1 MSRRLILQQAR
12 GQSPGL
18 SLLPLLGSLRF
29 HVLFHSPM
37 GVLFTLPSRY
47 YFTIGHPGV
56 FSLARWSLLIHTG
69 FHVPHATRVRA
80 LLPFR
85 SPLLRES
92 LLLSFPLATKMFQFT
107 RLSLACPWIQ
117 QQFESHAP
125 PVSAFPKAPLS
136 FKRIRGMSSPGKYP
150 SFTARTTGV
159 SNPIRSPSFRLS
171 VSVSAQQS
179 AFAVGVL
186 SDLYAFH
193 RSTGNSL
200 CPYRTPA
207 W

>member
-1 MSRRLILQQAR
+1 MLHRLC
-12 GQSPGL
+12 GP
-18 SLLPLLGSLRF
+18 
-29 HVLFHSPM
+29 
-37 GVLFTLPSRY
+37 PS
-47 YFTIGHPGV
+47 I
-56 FSLARWSLLIHTG
+56 
-69 FHVPHATRVRA
+69 
-80 LLPFR
+80 
-85 SPLLRES
+85 
-92 LLLSFPLATKMFQFT
+92 
-107 RLSLACPWIQ
+107 
-117 QQFESHAP
+117 
-125 PVSAFPKAPLS
+125 PLS
-136 FKRIRGMSSPGKYP
+136 FILANVLPGGILNALATALHGSIRTAP
-150 SFTARTTGV
+150 SIHRLRARTTGV

>member
-12 GQSPGL
+12 GQSPG
-18 SLLPLLGSLRF
+18 LLPLLGSLRF

-69 FHVPHATRVRA
+69 FHVSHATRVRA

-85 SPLLRES
+85 SPLLWES
-92 LLLSFPLATKMFQFT
+92 LLLSFPLATKMFQFA

-117 QQFESHAP
+117 QQFERLTYSGISGSTLIFNSPKHFVAYYALPRLWVPRYP
-125 PVSAFPKAPLS
+125 P
-136 FKRIRGMSSPGKYP
+136 
-150 SFTARTTGV
+150 
-159 SNPIRSPSFRLS
+159 
-171 VSVSAQQS
+171 
-179 AFAVGVL
+179 
-186 SDLYAFH
+186 
-193 RSTGNSL
+193 
-200 CPYRTPA
+200 
-207 W
+207 